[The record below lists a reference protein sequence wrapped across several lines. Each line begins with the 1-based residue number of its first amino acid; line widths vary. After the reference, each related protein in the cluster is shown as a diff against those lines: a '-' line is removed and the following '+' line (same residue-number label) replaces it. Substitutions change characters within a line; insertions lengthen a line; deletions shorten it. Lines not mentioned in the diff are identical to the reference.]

1 MTNNMKI
8 DKVIDLKGEVCP
20 FPWVKAK
27 KTLAIMQVGQ
37 TLKII
42 VDHAPAFE
50 NIPLS
55 FIEEGQRIILE
66 QQVSE
71 LEWVIVVE
79 KIK

>member
-8 DKVIDLKGEVCP
+8 DKIIDLKGEVCP

-27 KTLAIMQVGQ
+27 KTLATMQVGQ

-50 NIPLS
+50 NIPFS

-66 QQVSE
+66 QQISE